1 MINISAQKILD
12 LFCFVFLP
20 GQPSFDIPYKGKTE
34 TIGNSQS
41 KWGAY
46 DIGNGITIV

>member
-1 MINISAQKILD
+1 MINISAQKELD
-12 LFCFVFLP
+12 LFFFLP
-20 GQPSFDIPYKGKTE
+20 GQPSFDIAYKGKTE
-34 TIGNSQS
+34 TIGNCQS